1 MISRAGRWTA
11 IALGL
16 ILLAGCAAG
25 PDYRYIDRQLSAGRC
40 EDAAEYIDS
49 RRGGYGRNQ
58 RLLFHMDA
66 GMIHLRCGNY
76 ASATDHFRRAE
87 DIARDLWTISV
98 SREAASF
105 LINDYTRPYAG
116 EDFERAMIHLMAAFG
131 YIGMDDH
138 EAALVEFRRLD
149 TLLTGLSDRY
159 GEKNVYRED
168 AFARY
173 VSGILF
179 ESGGFED
186 DAFIAYRRA
195 YVAYKDYAKQYG
207 TFAPPELA
215 RDVCR
220 LAARVDRQDDAEN
233 IGIDCADA
241 AGDRPPGD
249 YRDYGKVV
257 FIGFRGS
264 APRKAEDGLIVPT
277 SAGPVKI
284 AFPRYVVSPPSP
296 LRGSFILEKKG
307 DGDGSTPEEQRI
319 AADPRLAQNIGRIA
333 VKNLEDRRA
342 RVIARMAARTAAKQ
356 VTIDRIAREAESDSL
371 RFWLNLVNLFV
382 ERADTR
388 SWRTLPGEIYMARL
402 FVPPGTYTVRFP
414 AGDAGGARTETVS
427 VRGGRTEFVFQM

>member
-1 MISRAGRWTA
+1 MMESTSRWTA

-40 EDAAEYIDS
+40 EDATEYIDN
-49 RRGGYGRNQ
+49 RRSGYGRNQ

-76 ASATDHFRRAE
+76 ASATDYFRQAE
-87 DIARDLWTISV
+87 DIARDLWTISI

-138 EAALVEFRRLD
+138 EAALIEFRRLD
-149 TLLTGLSDRY
+149 TLLTGLNDRY

-179 ESGGFED
+179 EAEGYED

-195 YVAYKDYAKQYG
+195 YEVYKDYEKQYG
-207 TFAPPELA
+207 TPAPPELA
-215 RDVCR
+215 GDVCR
-220 LAARVDRQDDAEN
+220 LAARVDRKDDAKE
-233 IGIDCADA
+233 IGIDCTEVS
-241 AGDRPPGD
+241 GGSPTG
-249 YRDYGKVV
+249 YKDYGKVV
-257 FIGFRGS
+257 FVGFRGS
-264 APRKAEDGLIVPT
+264 APRKAEDGLIIPT

-284 AFPRYVVSPPSP
+284 AFPRYVVPPASPM
-296 LRGSFILEKKG
+296 RHSFVLEPKG
-307 DGDGSTPEEQRI
+307 DAGGSTPGDQWI
-319 AADPRLAQNIGRIA
+319 AADPRLAQNITRIA

-356 VTIDRIAREAESDSL
+356 VAIDQIARGAESDGL
-371 RFWLNLVNLFV
+371 RFFLNLVNLFV

-388 SWRTLPGEIYMARL
+388 SWRTLPGEIYMTRI
-402 FVPPGTYTVRFP
+402 FVPPGNYTVRLP
-414 AGDAGGARTETVS
+414 PGDRGGPRTETVS
-427 VRGGRTEFVFQM
+427 VRAGGTEFVFQM

>member
-1 MISRAGRWTA
+1 MGRASRWTA

-25 PDYRYIDRQLSAGRC
+25 PDYRYIDGQRSAGQC
-40 EDAAEYIDS
+40 EDATEYIDG

-58 RLLFHMDA
+58 RVLFHMDA

-76 ASATDHFRRAE
+76 TSATDHFRQAE
-87 DIARDLWTISV
+87 DIARDLWTISI

-149 TLLTGLSDRY
+149 TLLTGLNDRY

-173 VSGILF
+173 MSGILF
-179 ESGGFED
+179 EAEGYED
-186 DAFIAYRRA
+186 DAFIAYRGA
-195 YVAYKDYAKQYG
+195 YAVYKDYEKQYG
-207 TFAPPELA
+207 TSAPPELA

-220 LAARVDRQDDAEN
+220 LAAQVDRKDDARE
-233 IGIDCADA
+233 IGIDCADVK
-241 AGDRPPGD
+241 GDGPTA
-249 YRDYGKVV
+249 YKDYGSVV

-284 AFPRYVVSPPSP
+284 AFPRYVVSRPPP
-296 LRGSFILEKKG
+296 LRGSFILEQKG
-307 DGDGSTPEEQRI
+307 DDGESI
-319 AADPRLAQNIGRIA
+319 AADPRLAQSLSRIA

-342 RVIARMAARTAAKQ
+342 RVIARTATRTAAKQ

-371 RFWLNLVNLFV
+371 RILLNLANLFV

-388 SWRTLPGEIYMARL
+388 SWRTLPGEIYMARV
-402 FVPPGTYTVRFP
+402 FVPPGTYTVHLP
-414 AGDAGGARTETVS
+414 AADRGGPRTETVS
-427 VRGGRTEFVFQM
+427 VRAGGTEFVFQM